1 MAGPDVAALAA
12 DLARAVELTMSTG
25 ASQTDRLK
33 AYNACESFKETSP
46 LCAEAG
52 LYLAAGTQHSLIS
65 RHFGLQL
72 MEHTVKYRWTQISQ
86 QEKIFI
92 KENAMKLLAAGG
104 ISDEPHMKDALSRVI
119 VEMVKREW
127 PQQWPGLLSELSEA
141 CSCGEIQTELVLL
154 VFLRLVEDVALLQT
168 LESNQR
174 RKDIYHALTANMAV
188 IFDFF
193 LRLIE
198 LHVNQFRTCGDANNT
213 IKATAHGR
221 VVQVVLLTLTG
232 FVEWVSMSH
241 IMAQNGRLLHILCLL
256 LNDLSF
262 QYPAAE
268 CLSQIV
274 NRKGK
279 VDERK
284 PLLLLFNDE
293 PIQCLVSAAKNPGAI
308 LDEQHYLFK
317 KKLVQVLGGLTTQLC
332 VLWGKD
338 GMSRPSNF
346 SAFLEAILAFSSHQ
360 SLTLAHMA
368 NPLWNSMLKHE
379 HISRDPVFLSYIPQW
394 VQCTA
399 PKIVK
404 FNYPSSKT
412 QSTDAGGA
420 AAAYAKADFDS
431 EEEFSTYFY
440 RCRSDFLDSF
450 RQATVVAP
458 LVTFNYVEQWLIKC
472 LQVPNLTSGLVVS
485 DLLFQEW
492 EALSTFLESILSR
505 VLQAQ
510 ERPSIA
516 SGLRLLQMC
525 LAYQPVD
532 PLILSTLLTC
542 ISALFVF
549 LSMSTG
555 QMAPTANS
563 VAASGAALL
572 PQVLDKIFSTLV
584 YAPEGQSKD
593 TRSRAVK
600 NVRRHAASLMVKIGN
615 KYPLLLLPVFDQIRA
630 TVENL
635 SRPDS
640 LAGLSTLEKVTLQ
653 EALLL
658 ISNHFCDYDRQ
669 SNFVR
674 EVLAEANA
682 QWRSIVASGAFKS
695 ASDFISF
702 IGLDKPPVSPHTD
715 NPHGQN
721 RSSIVFCINLLLG
734 AIKRCSWPEDPER
747 ATRGGFV
754 VALTES
760 GNPVC
765 RNPAAPHVVPLLPDL
780 LSLIRIFNEL
790 FTCEAQNLIHDS
802 YKGCLGML
810 ETEKSNLLGL
820 IGHSV
825 GDLGELQV
833 VQSPL
838 EMMQRFLFG
847 LHESCYHMIGS
858 MGPSLGRDLYTLP
871 DIGLAIINSVLACLQ
886 YIPDYRMRPIIR
898 VFLKPFIFSCPTP
911 FYDAVL
917 LPIIAHV
924 SPLMLSRLHTK
935 WLQVNEFRN
944 REAQE
949 DNADTQ
955 EVLEDILT
963 RALTREYVDVLKVA
977 LVGGGLTPESNSE
990 NMETEDL
997 SMDSP
1002 TPPPPTRSNMT
1013 TEVISDLGLVLL
1025 RSEKTCQ
1032 SIVLAV
1038 LGALSWID
1046 SNGSLKATFL
1056 TGPIVRQLVSDNS
1069 LNGEMA
1075 AHIMASVL
1083 NALTLHGQ
1091 HEANQGSLLTLGA
1104 QMYEMLRPT
1113 FLEVLGVMQQIPGV
1127 NPVDLQK
1134 LDERISGSTSKGNKV
1149 EKVKK
1154 DLFKKITGNLI
1165 GRSMGQLFK
1174 KEVKIH
1180 DLPSLAFS
1188 KKPER
1193 KEVIPDL
1200 QNVFS

>member
-1 MAGPDVAALAA
+1 MMAGPDVAALAA
-12 DLARAVELTMSTG
+12 DLARAVELTMSSE
-25 ASQTDRLK
+25 ASQSDRLK
-33 AYNACESFKETSP
+33 AYNACESFKDTSP
-46 LCAEAG
+46 LCAQAG
-52 LYLAAGTQHSLIS
+52 LFLAAGTQHSLIS

-72 MEHTVKYRWTQISQ
+72 MEHTVKYKWTQISQ
-86 QEKIFI
+86 QEKLFI

-104 ISDEPHMKDALSRVI
+104 ISEEPHMKDALSRVI

-127 PQQWPGLLSELSEA
+127 PQQWPGLLTELSDA
-141 CSCGEIQTELVLL
+141 CSCGEVQTELVLL

-174 RKDIYHALTANMAV
+174 RKDIYHALTANMAL
-188 IFDFF
+188 IFEFF

-198 LHVNQFRTCGDANNT
+198 LHVSQFRACNESNNA
-213 IKATAHGR
+213 KAAAHCR

-241 IMAQNGRLLHILCLL
+241 IMAQNGRLLQILCLL
-256 LNDLSF
+256 LNDTAF
-262 QYPAAE
+262 QYSAAE

-284 PLLLLFNDE
+284 PLLILFNTE
-293 PIQCLVSAAKNPGAI
+293 PMQCLMAAAKNPGTL
-308 LDEQHYLFK
+308 LDEQYYLFK
-317 KKLVQVLGGLTTQLC
+317 KKLIQVFGGLTTQIC
-332 VLWGKD
+332 TLWGKD
-338 GMSRPSNF
+338 GLGRPSNF
-346 SAFLEAILAFSSHQ
+346 TLFLEGILAYSAHE
-360 SLTLAHMA
+360 SLTLAHLA
-368 NPLWNSMLKHE
+368 NPIWNSMLKHE
-379 HISRDPVFLSYIPQW
+379 HVSRDPVFLSFIPQW

-404 FNYPSSKT
+404 FNYP
-412 QSTDAGGA
+412 AGKNNTEVPPS
-420 AAAYAKADFDS
+420 AAYAKMEFDS
-431 EEEFSTYFY
+431 EEEFSLYFY

-472 LQVPNLTSGLVVS
+472 LQVPNTISGLSMS
-485 DLLFQEW
+485 DPVYQEW
-492 EALSTFLESILSR
+492 EAISNCLESILSR

-510 ERPSIA
+510 ERPSIS

-525 LAYQPVD
+525 LTYHPVD

-555 QMAPTANS
+555 QMAPTVNS
-563 VAASGAALL
+563 VAATGASLL

-584 YAPEGQSKD
+584 YIPEGSKD
-593 TRSRAVK
+593 SRSRAVK

-635 SRPDS
+635 SRSDGP
-640 LAGLSTLEKVTLQ
+640 AHLSTLERVTLQ

-669 SNFVR
+669 CTFVG
-674 EVLAEANA
+674 EVLHSANSQLIA
-682 QWRSIVASGAFKS
+682 IVNSGALKG
-695 ASDFISF
+695 AREFISF
-702 IGLDKPPVSPHTD
+702 IGLDSPPSPPNTED
-715 NPHGQN
+715 IYGQN
-721 RSSIVFCINLLLG
+721 RSNIVFCVNLLLG
-734 AIKRCSWPEDPER
+734 AIKRCSWPDDPER

-754 VALTES
+754 VSLTES

-765 RNPAAPHVVPLLPDL
+765 RNPAAPHVVPLLPHL
-780 LSLIRIFNEL
+780 LSLIKIFNEL
-790 FTCEAQNLIHDS
+790 FTPEAQSMIHAS
-802 YKGCLGML
+802 YKGCLAMQ
-810 ETEKSNLLGL
+810 ETEKNNLLGL

-825 GDLGELQV
+825 MDNGDSQA
-833 VQSPL
+833 VQTPL
-838 EMMQRFLFG
+838 ERMQIFLTG
-847 LHESCYHMIGS
+847 LHESCYHMMGS
-858 MGPSLGRDLYTLP
+858 LGPSLGRDLYTIP
-871 DIGLAIINSVLACLQ
+871 DLGLAIINSVLSCLQ

-898 VFLKPFIFSCPTP
+898 VFLKPFIHSCPAP
-911 FYDAVL
+911 YYEMVL
-917 LPIIAHV
+917 LPILAHI
-924 SPLMLSRLHTK
+924 SPIVLARLHNK
-935 WLQVNEFRN
+935 WQQVIEFRN

-963 RALTREYVDVLKVA
+963 RALTREYLDFLKVA
-977 LVGGGLTPESNSE
+977 LVGGSLTPESSSE
-990 NMETEDL
+990 TMETEEL

-1002 TPPPPTRSNMT
+1002 TPPPTRSNMT
-1013 TEVISDLGLVLL
+1013 TEVISDLGLILL
-1025 RSEKTCQ
+1025 RSERTCQ
-1032 SIVLAV
+1032 ALVLAV

-1046 SNGSLKATFL
+1046 SNASLKATYL

-1075 AHIMASVL
+1075 AHIMAAVL

-1104 QMYEMLRPT
+1104 QIYEMLRAS
-1113 FLEVLGVMQQIPGV
+1113 FLEVLTVMQQIPGV
-1127 NPVDLQK
+1127 NPMDLQK

-1180 DLPSLAFS
+1180 DLPRIVIP
-1188 KKPER
+1188 KKNEQ
-1193 KEVIPDL
+1193 KEVINDL
-1200 QNVFS
+1200 RNIFS